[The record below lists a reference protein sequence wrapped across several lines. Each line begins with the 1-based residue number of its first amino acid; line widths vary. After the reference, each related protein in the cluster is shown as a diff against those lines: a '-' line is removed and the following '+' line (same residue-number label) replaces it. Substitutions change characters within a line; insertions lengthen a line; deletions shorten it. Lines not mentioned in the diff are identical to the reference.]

1 MKRESKLTQPML
13 FLATLLIFLF
23 VAGEA
28 AAFSLLDGKL
38 DIRGSVQQT
47 FNYRTE
53 QDVRDVEI
61 SSFRT
66 VGRSEIVFKMLDCPD
81 RSITFHSNAHYFYD
95 AAMDIDHDQR
105 HAIAF
110 EAGRKNYRYFNRPRS
125 PNDWLTEAYLDIKYE
140 NFFQLKLGK
149 QLVSWGETAE
159 ARVADLINPLDTA
172 YLIAFPD
179 WEDFKVGLWMA
190 RFFITPKNLWQDMYF
205 EFLIIPQ
212 FVAQRLPPAGS
223 GLFFG
228 SPQTAG
234 STQMVLDKQRRDSPE
249 QFSLEDSE
257 VGLRIRG
264 HARIGQGVDWALSNF
279 YTRLDS
285 PIIDGQQGF
294 NKLIFMQL
302 GLPVKGKIFA
312 YPHYNST
319 AFTFAT
325 TSESLGST
333 IKGELV
339 YNTNKKYQYG
349 TYEVKER
356 DLVAGALTI
365 SKDIKVPY
373 LSQMNR
379 ETAYSCSLTW
389 YQYYMPN
396 FKNDGGVYIRGE
408 TGTQSNLSKYAL
420 SISTSFFFG
429 TLIPYFNL
437 ALDTSNGTSTL
448 VGGATYQPGDHWS
461 WGLSYQQ
468 LNHQGIGKYQNQII
482 SSMRYEFW

>member
-1 MKRESKLTQPML
+1 MKRFTSVVLLAIAVISLAGGVEKLN
-13 FLATLLIFLF
+13 AY
-23 VAGEA
+23 
-28 AAFSLLDGKL
+28 SLLDDKL
-38 DIRGSVQQT
+38 DIRGSLQQT
-47 FNYRTE
+47 FNYRTK
-53 QDVRDVEI
+53 QDVRDVET

-66 VGRSEIVFKMLDCPD
+66 VGRTEIVFKMLDCPD
-81 RSITFHSNAHYFYD
+81 RSITFHSNANYYYD
-95 AAMDIDHDQR
+95 AALDIDNDQR
-105 HAIAF
+105 RAIAF
-110 EAGRKNYRYFNRPRS
+110 EAGRENYRYFSRPRS
-125 PNDWLTEAYLDIKYE
+125 PNDWLTEAYLDIQYE

-159 ARVADLINPLDTA
+159 ARVADLINPLNTA

-179 WEDFKVGLWMA
+179 WEDFKLGLWMA
-190 RFFITPKNLWQDMYF
+190 RFFITPKNWWQNMYF

-212 FVAQRLPPAGS
+212 FLAQRLPPAGS

-228 SPQTAG
+228 SPQAAL
-234 STQMVLDKQRRDSPE
+234 STQMVLDKQRHDSPD

-264 HARIGQGVDWALSNF
+264 HASIGQGVDWALSHF

-285 PIIDGQQGF
+285 PIINGQKGF
-294 NKLIFMQL
+294 NKLLFMQL
-302 GLPVKGKIFA
+302 GLPFEGKIFK

-339 YNTNKKYQYG
+339 YNTNKQYQYG

-365 SKDIKVPY
+365 AKDIKVPY

-396 FKNDGGVYIRGE
+396 FKKDGSEYIKGE
-408 TGTQSNLSKYAL
+408 TGTQSNLTKYAL
-420 SISTSFFFG
+420 SVSTSFFFG
-429 TLIPYFNL
+429 TLIPYLNVVF
-437 ALDTSNGTSTL
+437 DTSNGTSTV

-461 WGLSYQQ
+461 CGLSYQH
-468 LNHQGIGKYQNQII
+468 LNHQGIGEYQNQLI
-482 SSMRYEFW
+482 SSVRYEWW